1 MRCADERRGARNI
14 AGSTQGVIIDLAKK
28 KVVVSLRNFLR
39 ILRSLSDLKEKYT
52 TDVFTRASL
61 NPVVAKV
68 FDPRDE
74 FATAW
79 PRKGRIQSRRHGE
92 ALVGLATPN
101 KAPSPPHKLKRKTL

>member
-61 NPVVAKV
+61 NPVVAKL
-68 FDPRDE
+68 FDPKAE
-74 FATAW
+74 FATAC

-92 ALVGLATPN
+92 ALVGLAPQTKLQTPPN
-101 KAPSPPHKLKRKTL
+101 